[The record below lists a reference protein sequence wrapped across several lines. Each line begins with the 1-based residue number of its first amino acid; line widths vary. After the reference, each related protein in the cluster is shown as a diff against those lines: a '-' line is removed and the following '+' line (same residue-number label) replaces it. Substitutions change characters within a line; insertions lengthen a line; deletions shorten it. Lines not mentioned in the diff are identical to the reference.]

1 MSIKIG
7 QIRKNP
13 STQYISTLSSYS
25 LGTFQSAG
33 AGSTTFSDFA
43 IRASFRAGTT
53 YYVRVA
59 INRININTIMGNS
72 TGAGDNDPHNQYI
85 DIKLFAEDT
94 ANSEYQRI
102 GESILVEPYLN
113 EDTASSL
120 ENESAFMNWCAAC
133 IRDNNPSMNLYPG
146 ASIYYANLVEI
157 YNQRKAN
164 YTGLETNITEPT
176 KAIEIVFTPYRDAQ
190 VLVFQ
195 LSRVAYDYS
204 FTPRVVSIDTT
215 AGNRDIAT
223 VNNLFNGI
231 IDIANKIGVQSRP
244 GALVVINQTPMRL
257 GKSGI
262 LEINNGIPITYFGMV
277 APSNQVSE
285 FLADYFYTA

>member
-1 MSIKIG
+1 MSIKVG
-7 QIRKNP
+7 QIRKNT
-13 STQYISTLSSYS
+13 STQYITTLSNYD
-25 LGTFQSAG
+25 LGTFVSQG

-43 IRASFRAGTT
+43 IRADFQANTT
-53 YYVRVA
+53 YYIRVA
-59 INRININTIMGNS
+59 INRININTIMGDS
-72 TGAGDNDPHNQYI
+72 SGAGDNDPHNQYI
-85 DIKLFAEDT
+85 DVKLFAEDS

-120 ENESAFMNWCAAC
+120 ENETAFMNWCAAC
-133 IRDNNPSMNLYPG
+133 VRDNNPSMNLYPG
-146 ASIYYANLVEI
+146 ASIYYTNLLET
-157 YNQRKAN
+157 YNQRKSN
-164 YTGLETNITEPT
+164 YTGLETNIIEPT
-176 KAIEIVFTPYRDAQ
+176 KTVELVFTPYRSAQ

-204 FTPRVVSIDTT
+204 FTPRIVSIDTT
-215 AGNRDIAT
+215 LGNRDVAV
-223 VNNLFNGI
+223 VNNLFENI
-231 IDIANKIGVQSRP
+231 ITTANKIGVQSRP

-277 APSNQVSE
+277 APNNNVSE
-285 FLADYFYTA
+285 FLADYSYTA